1 MTAQHIIN
9 SIEFARKSHQIHG
22 TIANSQLVRVKD
34 LLASVEGSLDWRLSG
49 EVSADQKLKLN
60 LSLVGE
66 IVVPCQRCLEPMKL
80 PLDIESSFILV
91 KDEADIPEDADD
103 SDDFDYLVANAEL
116 DVMQLVED
124 EVLLAIP
131 YAPKH
136 DAKDCPVGEALGDS
150 KKPNP
155 FAVLRDFKVVKN

>member
-1 MTAQHIIN
+1 
-9 SIEFARKSHQIHG
+9 
-22 TIANSQLVRVKD
+22 
-34 LLASVEGSLDWRLSG
+34 
-49 EVSADQKLKLN
+49 
-60 LSLVGE
+60 VGE

-91 KDEADIPEDADD
+91 KDEADIPEDPDD